1 MSKIPLATPQPGTPE
16 YEALAKQKRLKRSL
30 ITALITLTV
39 IAILIG
45 LLVYI
50 TYRNEIEPTLLTFRV
65 LSDAFGI
72 AGVLGIGIFCLG
84 FVSSKGA
91 FDLLS
96 YSVKLIFLN
105 AFRPK
110 YRQESFP
117 KSFYEYKV
125 RKDSLDRKAPSMM
138 FFVALAYL
146 AIGILMTVI
155 FNSLV

>member
-1 MSKIPLATPQPGTPE
+1 MSKIPLATPRPGTPE

-30 ITALITLTV
+30 ITSLITLTT
-39 IAILIG
+39 IAILVG

-50 TYRNEIEPTLLTFRV
+50 TYRHETDKEHLITQV
-65 LSDAFGI
+65 LSDAFGV
-72 AGVLGIGIFCLG
+72 AGVLGLGIFGLA

-96 YSVKLIFLN
+96 YSVKLVFLN
-105 AFRPK
+105 TFRPK

-125 RKDSLDRKAPSMM
+125 KKDTLDRKAPLMM
-138 FFVALAYL
+138 LFVALAYL
-146 AIGILMTVI
+146 AIGILMSVI
-155 FNSLV
+155 FNSIA